1 MWWEP
6 ETNGFFLGE
15 CLPGVDPVEG
25 ETLRVRRA
33 CGHHGDVCWTYDSY
47 YGQGLRFYARTAQSV
62 TGERT
67 NDVVGACLGALD
79 YLSQVLNK
87 GIPNR
92 DIGAIRWSGDRCVR
106 TNALGIVWSGTL
118 LVEEDGLP
126 RGLLLTARVPGEPAE
141 YMWHVEYEY
150 SADFV
155 QGRLPGTIRRLL
167 EIRPGK
173 KQLTDLFRLRSLEVA
188 EGPLEPG
195 MFHYAQIQRE
205 IPRLYVYTN
214 NAGYVSEEGGFG
226 SLVPVRYVTAESADR
241 RQPLVRYAVLAAMAA
256 GTVVLWLLLRRERS
270 RAPGE

>member
-1 MWWEP
+1 M
-6 ETNGFFLGE
+6 
-15 CLPGVDPVEG
+15 
-25 ETLRVRRA
+25 
-33 CGHHGDVCWTYDSY
+33 
-47 YGQGLRFYARTAQSV
+47 
-62 TGERT
+62 
-67 NDVVGACLGALD
+67 
-79 YLSQVLNK
+79 SQVPSR

-92 DIGAIRWSGDRCVR
+92 DIGAIRWWGDRCVR

-118 LVEEDGLP
+118 LGEEDGLP
-126 RGLLLTARVPGEPAE
+126 RGLLLTARVPGEPAD
-141 YMWHVEYEY
+141 YIWHVEFEY
-150 SADFV
+150 SANFV